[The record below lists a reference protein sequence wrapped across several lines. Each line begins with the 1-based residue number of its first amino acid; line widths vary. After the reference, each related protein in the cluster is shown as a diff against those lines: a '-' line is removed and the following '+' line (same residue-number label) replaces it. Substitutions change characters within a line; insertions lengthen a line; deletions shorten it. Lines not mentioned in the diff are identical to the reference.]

1 MTEKRQAEQNAAQ
14 RQKELLAEA
23 LDRARENGGA
33 FLNAGGKTAPRLYPG
48 GNTVSPFNALF
59 LSLHS
64 ERSGYKTNL
73 YIPFPEAKKRG
84 DAVQAGEKGVPFTW
98 YRWNEYRNKSNPD
111 QKISREEYDKL
122 DAEQKKG
129 FSHVRDREIRTLFN
143 IEQTTLPLSDKEA
156 FSKAVSEY
164 GPAADRGIHDPE
176 DKRIRMEFNRFLQNM
191 AANLVP
197 IRKDGTG
204 IAHYDA
210 AKDVVHLPPQKQFPS
225 YADYVQEALRK
236 IVTATGHP
244 QRIARPG
251 VETDGGREPSE
262 KAAARERLVV
272 ELSSAIKINQLG
284 LPAKLSSESIS
295 QIDSWKKSLDENP
308 HMLDSLE
315 KDVNNALS
323 MISKAER
330 GEKIELKP
338 LPERKVDQTEK
349 VNASIV
355 MVRDDA
361 GKWALFIKPESE
373 KGFSIYPEKD
383 DVGRFFASAKKNGG
397 QPEETFRQELA
408 QKYYSL
414 ATREPDRKVDLFSTS
429 EKDIDVSAIERVSI
443 YRTKGEGSDE
453 DKNKS
458 RILCSPT
465 IKGVEKLEPREV
477 SPAQWQR
484 MWLAEDK
491 AEYKKNLAATLF
503 ADVLRQQK
511 HSEAEKQEEQK
522 RMNSPEQKA
531 KEEREEKQKEA
542 LTRAGTAVV
551 AGLVAGGIAKDQQE
565 EHSRGFHR

>member
-1 MTEKRQAEQNAAQ
+1 
-14 RQKELLAEA
+14 
-23 LDRARENGGA
+23 
-33 FLNAGGKTAPRLYPG
+33 
-48 GNTVSPFNALF
+48 
-59 LSLHS
+59 
-64 ERSGYKTNL
+64 
-73 YIPFPEAKKRG
+73 
-84 DAVQAGEKGVPFTW
+84 
-98 YRWNEYRNKSNPD
+98 
-111 QKISREEYDKL
+111 
-122 DAEQKKG
+122 
-129 FSHVRDREIRTLFN
+129 
-143 IEQTTLPLSDKEA
+143 
-156 FSKAVSEY
+156 
-164 GPAADRGIHDPE
+164 
-176 DKRIRMEFNRFLQNM
+176 MEVNSFLQNM

-204 IAHYDA
+204 IAHYDSS
-210 AKDVVHLPPQKQFPS
+210 KDVVHLPAQKQFPS

-244 QRIARPG
+244 QRIARSG
-251 VETDGGREPSE
+251 VETEGGRAPSE
-262 KAAARERLVV
+262 KAAAHERLVV
-272 ELSSAIKINQLG
+272 ELSSAIKMNQLG
-284 LPAKLSSESIS
+284 LPAKLSAESIS
-295 QIDSWKKSLDENP
+295 QIDVWKKSMDENP
-308 HMLDSLE
+308 HMIDSLE
-315 KDVNNALS
+315 RDVNNALG

-338 LPERKVDQTEK
+338 LPERKVEHTDK

-397 QPEETFRQELA
+397 QPEETFRHELA
-408 QKYYSL
+408 QKYYAL
-414 ATREPDRKVDLFSTS
+414 ACREPDRKVDLFTTS
-429 EKDIDVSAIERVSI
+429 EKDIDISAIERVSI

-453 DKNKS
+453 EKNKS

-542 LTRAGTAVV
+542 ITRAGTAVV